1 MELASLQFPDI
12 SPIALELGPLVIRWY
27 ALAYMAGLL
36 LGWFWVVQLL
46 KRRHLWSQNEP
57 LTREHIDDLIVAAAI
72 GIILGGRLGYVLF
85 YNPGYYFSNPSEIL
99 QVWQGGMSFHGGFLG
114 FIIAF
119 LIYARWKK
127 LPLGAMADLAAA
139 SVPFGLFFG
148 RIANFVNGELFGRV
162 TDVPWAFVFPAGGP
176 DPRHPSQLYEAGL
189 EGLVLFIILTVMI
202 FRFGAL
208 KKPGLICGTFI
219 AGYGFARIFVEFF
232 REPDIQIGYLAGG
245 LTMGMILSFPMIL
258 VGGFLIWRANFPRPA
273 KV

>member
-1 MELASLQFPDI
+1 MEFASLEFPNF
-12 SPIALELGPLVIRWY
+12 SPIAFEIGPLAIRWY

-46 KRRHLWSQNEP
+46 KRRELWAEDAP
-57 LTREHIDDLIVAAAI
+57 LTRQHIDDLIVAAAI

-85 YNPGYYFSNPSEIL
+85 YNPGYYLSNPAEIL

-127 LPLGAMADLAAA
+127 LALGAMADLAAA
-139 SVPFGLFFG
+139 SVPIGLFTG

-176 DPRHPSQLYEAGL
+176 EPRHPSQLYEAGL
-189 EGLVLFIILTVMI
+189 EGILLFLILTLLI
-202 FRFGAL
+202 FRYGAL
-208 KKPGLICGTFI
+208 KKPGLVCGTFI
-219 AGYGFARIFVEFF
+219 AGYGAARIFVELF

-245 LTMGMILSFPMIL
+245 LTMGMILSLPMIL
-258 VGGFLIWRANFPRPA
+258 VGGFLIWRALSRNPA
-273 KV
+273 KA

>member
-1 MELASLQFPDI
+1 MELASLQFPNI

-46 KRRHLWSQNEP
+46 KRRHLWSVDEP

-72 GIILGGRLGYVLF
+72 GIILGGRIGYVLF
-85 YNPGYYFSNPSEIL
+85 YNPSYYFSNPSEIL

-119 LIYARWKK
+119 LVYARWKK

-189 EGLVLFIILTVMI
+189 EGIVLFTVLTVMI
-202 FRFGAL
+202 FRYGAL
-208 KKPGLICGTFI
+208 KKPGLVCGTFI
-219 AGYGFARIFVEFF
+219 SGYGFARIFVEFF

-258 VGGFLIWRANFPRPA
+258 VGGYLIWRARSRTPA
-273 KV
+273 SA

>member
-258 VGGFLIWRANFPRPA
+258 VGGFLIWRANSPRPA